1 MARQLLAASAGEV
14 LLADSVTE
22 VRPEDAGRIVVS
34 ASHAGRSAVAYA
46 VPIAIKA
53 CFFNDAGIGK
63 DSAGVAG
70 LELLGCPAAAYSHSS
85 ARIGD
90 AADGWANGVLSAINQ
105 PAASAGLSIGQTVQQ
120 AVAILRSR

>member
-46 VPIAIKA
+46 VPIRIKA

-63 DSAGVAG
+63 DSAGVA
-70 LELLGCPAAAYSHSS
+70 AAAYSHSS